1 MWYRQPHLVLASLL
15 LVMVAIFGGFWLV
28 LRPSQAE
35 EGGPILQYPPEPP
48 APTIGPN
55 PTVPAGLA
63 TGPLFVADFATTDS
77 LAAWQSVALDFVLPE
92 DHPNWL
98 IDNGRLRQDFA
109 GELRNSSLAQ
119 VALLAAAPVVGD
131 GVVRVSFYDE
141 FNGVA
146 GIVARYQGE
155 VGYEASYY
163 RVRLLKREYEA
174 TPKYVLEKVV
184 DGVATPLAT
193 VEGSGFA
200 PRQWHVIELELRG
213 GMLQVRLDGKL
224 LMEVTDGQPLPA
236 GQVGVYTRAIGGML
250 FDDVII
256 AP

>member
-1 MWYRQPHLVLASLL
+1 MAQRNRLLSLLALAASLIAVGAAL
-15 LVMVAIFGGFWLV
+15 FVAFRLG
-28 LRPSQAE
+28 QAE

-63 TGPLFVADFATTDS
+63 AGPQFVADFATADS
-77 LAAWQSVALDFVLPE
+77 LAAWQSVALDFILPE
-92 DHPNWL
+92 DSPNWV

-119 VALLAAAPVVGD
+119 VALLAEPVVGD

-184 DGVATPLAT
+184 DGVATPLAA
-193 VEGSGFA
+193 VEGPGFA

-213 GMLQVRLDGKL
+213 GTLQVRLDGKL
-224 LMEVTDGQPLPA
+224 LMEATDGQPLPA
-236 GQVGVYTRAIGGML
+236 GQAGVYTRAIGGML

>member
-1 MWYRQPHLVLASLL
+1 MAQRNRLLSLLAVAASLIAVSAAL
-15 LVMVAIFGGFWLV
+15 FVAF
-28 LRPSQAE
+28 RPGQAE

-63 TGPLFVADFATTDS
+63 AGPQFVADFATADS

-92 DHPNWL
+92 DSPNWV

-119 VALLAAAPVVGD
+119 VALLAEPVVGD

-155 VGYEASYY
+155 VGYEANYY

-193 VEGSGFA
+193 VEGPGFA

-236 GQVGVYTRAIGGML
+236 GQAGVYTRAIGGML

>member
-1 MWYRQPHLVLASLL
+1 MWYRQPHLLFASLL
-15 LVMVAIFGGFWLV
+15 LGMVAVFGGFWLAF
-28 LRPSQAE
+28 RPGQAE
-35 EGGPILQYPPEPP
+35 ESGPILQYPPEPP

-63 TGPLFVADFATTDS
+63 AGPLFVADFTTTDS
-77 LAAWQSVALDFVLPE
+77 LSAWQSVALDFVLPE
-92 DHPNWL
+92 DSPNWV
-98 IDNGRLRQDFA
+98 IDHGRLRQDFA

-119 VALLAAAPVVGD
+119 VALLAEPVVSD

-146 GIVARYQGE
+146 GIVARYQGD
-155 VGYEASYY
+155 VGYEATYY

-184 DGVATPLAT
+184 DGVATPLAA
-193 VEGSGFA
+193 VEGPGFA
-200 PRQWHVIELELRG
+200 PRRWHVIELELRG
-213 GMLQVRLDGKL
+213 GTLQVRLDGKL
-224 LMEVTDGQPLPA
+224 LMEATDSRPLPS
-236 GQVGVYTRAIGGML
+236 GQAGVYTRAIGGML

>member
-1 MWYRQPHLVLASLL
+1 MWNRRPLLLMSSLL
-15 LVMVAIFGGFWLV
+15 LVMVVIIGGFWLA
-28 LRPSQAE
+28 LRSGQAE

-55 PTVPAGLA
+55 PTVPANLA
-63 TGPLFVADFATTDS
+63 TGPQFVADFASADS
-77 LAAWQSVALDFVLPE
+77 LTVWQSVELDFVLPE
-92 DHPNWL
+92 DRANWV

-119 VALLAAAPVVGD
+119 VTLLAPTTFTD

-141 FNGVA
+141 FNGIA
-146 GIVARYQGE
+146 GVVARYQGKL
-155 VGYEASYY
+155 GYEASYY
-163 RVRLLKREYEA
+163 LLRLLKGEYEA

-193 VEGSGFA
+193 VEGPGFA
-200 PRQWHVIELELRG
+200 PRQWHVIELEMRG
-213 GMLQVRLDGKL
+213 NTLTARLDGKL
-224 LMEVTDGQPLPA
+224 LMQATDAQPLPA

-250 FDDVII
+250 FDDVIVT
-256 AP
+256 P

>member
-1 MWYRQPHLVLASLL
+1 
-15 LVMVAIFGGFWLV
+15 
-28 LRPSQAE
+28 
-35 EGGPILQYPPEPP
+35 
-48 APTIGPN
+48 
-55 PTVPAGLA
+55 VPAGLA

-77 LAAWQSVALDFVLPE
+77 LAAWQSVALDFVLTE
-92 DHPNWL
+92 DTPNWV

-119 VALLAAAPVVGD
+119 VALLAAAPVMGD

-163 RVRLLKREYEA
+163 RVRLLKNEYEA

-184 DGVATPLAT
+184 DGVVTSLAA
-193 VEGSGFA
+193 VEGPGFA

-224 LMEVTDGQPLPA
+224 LMDATDGQPLPA
-236 GQVGVYTRAIGGML
+236 GQAGVYTRAIGGML
-250 FDDVII
+250 FDDFII

>member
-1 MWYRQPHLVLASLL
+1 MWNRRPLLLMSSLL
-15 LVMVAIFGGFWLV
+15 LVMVVIIGGLWLA
-28 LRPSQAE
+28 LRPGQAE

-55 PTVPAGLA
+55 PTVPASLA
-63 TGPLFVADFATTDS
+63 TGPQFVADFASTDS
-77 LAAWQSVALDFVLPE
+77 LTVWQSVELDFVLPE
-92 DHPNWL
+92 DRANWV

-119 VALLAAAPVVGD
+119 VTLLAPTTFTD

-141 FNGVA
+141 FNGIA
-146 GIVARYQGE
+146 GVVARYQGE

-163 RVRLLKREYEA
+163 VLRLLKREYEA

-193 VEGSGFA
+193 VEGPGFA
-200 PRQWHVIELELRG
+200 PRQWHVIELEVRG
-213 GMLQVRLDGKL
+213 NTLTARLDGKL
-224 LMEVTDGQPLPA
+224 LMQANDAQPLPA
-236 GQVGVYTRAIGGML
+236 GQVGVYTRAIGGIL
-250 FDDVII
+250 FDDFIVS
-256 AP
+256 P

>member
-1 MWYRQPHLVLASLL
+1 MWYRQHHLLLTSLL
-15 LVMVAIFGGFWLV
+15 LVMVAVFGGFWLA
-28 LRPSQAE
+28 LRPGKAE

-63 TGPLFVADFATTDS
+63 AGPQFVADFATADS
-77 LAAWQSVALDFVLPE
+77 LAAWQSVALDFVLTE
-92 DHPNWL
+92 DTPNWV

-174 TPKYVLEKVV
+174 TPKYILEKVV

-193 VEGSGFA
+193 VEGPGFA

-213 GMLQVRLDGKL
+213 GTLQVRLDGKL
-224 LMEVTDGQPLPA
+224 LMEAIDDQPLPA
-236 GQVGVYTRAIGGML
+236 GQAGVYTRAIGGML
-250 FDDVII
+250 FDGVII